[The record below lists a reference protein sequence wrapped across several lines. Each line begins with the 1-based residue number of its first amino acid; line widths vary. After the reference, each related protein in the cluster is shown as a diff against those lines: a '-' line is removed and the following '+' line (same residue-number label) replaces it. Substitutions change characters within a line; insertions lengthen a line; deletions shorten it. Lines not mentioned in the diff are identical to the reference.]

1 MTELN
6 WCFTGYFLFGKK
18 KKKSYE
24 LHTFAHIAD
33 LRRVTD
39 TRLINLQVLSLNVFK
54 NICPLS
60 SVL

>member
-6 WCFTGYFLFGKK
+6 WCFIGYFLFEK

-39 TRLINLQVLSLNVFK
+39 TRLINLQVLSLNVFN